1 MQNTFLHMFTH
12 FYTCVSG
19 FFLGLHM
26 CKWIFLGLHMCK
38 WIFLVYTCV
47 SGFFLTYTF
56 LHILTHPYTSI
67 HIQVYCGLFGSCFR
81 TMTSYDMK
89 PNRIRMTRRTPL
101 VVRGCSILRPFGQQL
116 SHFYFFQI
124 KIVQPSLKTSSNFQ
138 VQQRNS
144 KKTYETKVSTTQKI
158 KMQNAMMKKKLLKY
172 LSFHVQNNLK

>member
-1 MQNTFLHMFTH
+1 MTAKAYHILQKTENAKHIFTHFLHIFTH

-19 FFLGLHM
+19 FF
-26 CKWIFLGLHMCK
+26 W
-38 WIFLVYTCV
+38 VYTCV

-101 VVRGCSILRPFGQQL
+101 VIRGCSILRPFGQQL

-124 KIVQPSLKTSSNFQ
+124 KIVQP
-138 VQQRNS
+138 
-144 KKTYETKVSTTQKI
+144 KV
-158 KMQNAMMKKKLLKY
+158 
-172 LSFHVQNNLK
+172 

>member
-1 MQNTFLHMFTH
+1 MTAKAYHILQKTENAKHIFTH

-19 FFLGLHM
+19 FFWVYTCVSGF
-26 CKWIFLGLHMCK
+26 FLGLHMCK

-47 SGFFLTYTF
+47 SGFCLTYTF

-101 VVRGCSILRPFGQQL
+101 VIRGCSILRPFGQQL
-116 SHFYFFQI
+116 SHFYFF
-124 KIVQPSLKTSSNFQ
+124 PN
-138 VQQRNS
+138 
-144 KKTYETKVSTTQKI
+144 
-158 KMQNAMMKKKLLKY
+158 
-172 LSFHVQNNLK
+172 